1 MSKSRTIENAVAI
14 LDFYI
19 VKASKAPSRI
29 GNITMSMRSEIDIQ
43 IAKSINEID
52 ADEWNNLSAGLPFQS
67 HTWYAFGERAMSDCE
82 PMYLLAYLHGKLLG
96 RGCFWVIRNEPLPQY
111 AGKWRLVL
119 KPLLQKWPLL
129 ICRSPLSY
137 TSGLVLPEDTVMRKE
152 VIGLFV
158 NTALAQGYQKR
169 CSFLL
174 LDFLSEKANDQWPA
188 DLWVVGMPGPGT
200 VMHNRWQD
208 FDDYL
213 AHGNK
218 KDRQHYKRTVREAE
232 KLHITIKRDVHLEVG
247 GEILALIQNVE
258 RQHGAPSN
266 PWTINMIQNMEMV
279 KGTLLIATVNEKMI
293 GCGLLLEDNNAQM
306 ASALGLSGDV
316 PYVYLM
322 LVYEGIKIALEHK
335 LNLLRWG
342 SGAYDVKQRLGF
354 IHEDN
359 SLSAFT
365 PIYPLTRKLSGW
377 LARQNRRNAS

>member
-1 MSKSRTIENAVAI
+1 
-14 LDFYI
+14 
-19 VKASKAPSRI
+19 
-29 GNITMSMRSEIDIQ
+29 MSMGSEINIRIANSISEID
-43 IAKSINEID
+43 AT
-52 ADEWNNLSAGLPFQS
+52 EWNNLSSDLPFQS
-67 HTWYAFGERAMSDCE
+67 HSWYAFGERVMGDCE
-82 PMYLLAYLHGKLLG
+82 PIYLLAYLHGKLLG

-111 AGKWRLVL
+111 AKRWRFVL
-119 KPLLQKWPLL
+119 KPMLQKWPLL

-137 TSGLVLPEDTVMRKE
+137 TSGLVLPEDMVMRKE
-152 VIGLFV
+152 VIDLFV
-158 NTALAQGYQKR
+158 HTALAQGHQKG

-174 LDFLSEKANDQWPA
+174 FDFLSKEENGQWPA
-188 DLWVVGMPGPGT
+188 DLWVLEMPGPGT
-200 VMHNRWQD
+200 VMYNTWQD

-232 KLHITIKRDVHLEVG
+232 KLHITIKRHVHVEVG
-247 GEILALIQNVE
+247 SKVLALIRNVE
-258 RQHGAPSN
+258 SQHGAPHN
-266 PWTINMIQNMEMV
+266 PWTVSMIQNMEMV
-279 KGTLLIATVNEKMI
+279 KGTFLIATIDEKII

-365 PIYPLTRKLSGW
+365 PIHPVTQKLTRW